1 MGRVKLLLHP
11 VDSLCGLAVK
21 VTVEAFVMVQ
31 INTNLSALSGLN
43 TLNKSQQKLTESL
56 IKLSTGNKINSAKDD
71 AAGFAIA
78 EGFTS
83 QINGLNVATR
93 NANDGIS
100 YAQTADAALG
110 EATTALQRIRD
121 LSVQAA
127 NGTYTASDRASIQKE
142 VDQLVSQVNQ
152 IAETTT
158 FNGKSVLGDEFSN
171 FSFQIG
177 ANAGQSLSVSG
188 FNGATSALGS
198 QPGVVQSRSDRVQLE
213 NTVTGS
219 QGVQEGNAVANE
231 ITDFTVAVDGVSVS
245 DQVNIADDAF
255 GGAIST
261 VQNTA
266 DLTDANNANFGSGT
280 AKSLA
285 ERINAVRESGEAS
298 LQGVYASATTTFD
311 ASAVASGDYSGTVD
325 SSQATNVAAGS
336 LANGDLS
343 LNGVDI
349 GPVDITEN
357 DASGALVNAIN
368 AKTATTGVTASMNDA
383 GALSLSADDGRDI
396 VINTQDAAVSNQLF
410 GGGEA
415 RFDAGFSDLRVS
427 GQVTVTAP
435 DSLRFSGADNAL
447 TGFDDLSVDG
457 AQNNVQASGTVTN
470 ADVSTVSSANATIGS
485 IDDALSQIG
494 QYRSE
499 LGALQNRFESTIRN
513 LQSVSESQEAARSRI
528 KDTDFASES
537 AELAKNLLRKQAGI
551 AIQAQANAQSQGILS
566 LLS

>member
-1 MGRVKLLLHP
+1 MP
-11 VDSLCGLAVK
+11 
-21 VTVEAFVMVQ
+21 T
-31 INTNLSALSGLN
+31 INTNLASLSGLN
-43 TLNKSQQKLTESL
+43 TLNRSQQKLTESL
-56 IKLSTGNKINSAKDD
+56 IKLSTGSKINSAKDD

-78 EGFTS
+78 ERFTS

-100 YAQTADAALG
+100 YAQTAEAALG

-127 NGTYTASDRASIQKE
+127 NGTNTSSDRASIQKE

-152 IAETTT
+152 IADTTT
-158 FNGKSVLGDEFSN
+158 FNGKKVLGDEFSN
-171 FSFQIG
+171 FNFQIG
-177 ANAGQSLSVSG
+177 ANSGQSLSVGG
-188 FNGATSALGS
+188 FDGQTSALGS
-198 QPGVVQSRSDRVQLE
+198 QPGVIQSRSDKVQLE

-219 QGVQEGNAVANE
+219 QGIQEGNATANG
-231 ITDFTVAVDGVSVS
+231 IADFTVAVDGVAAV
-245 DQVNIADDAF
+245 DQVNIADEAF
-255 GGAIST
+255 GGAIAT

-266 DLTDANNANFGSGT
+266 DLTDTNNANYGSGS
-280 AKSLA
+280 AKSIA
-285 ERINAVRESGEAS
+285 ERINSVRSEGEES

-311 ASAVASGDYSGTVD
+311 ASDVVNADYSGTVD
-325 SSQATNVAAGS
+325 TATASNVAAGN
-336 LANGDLS
+336 LANGDLNI
-343 LNGVDI
+343 NGVDI
-349 GPVDITEN
+349 GPVVVGEN
-357 DASGALVNAIN
+357 DSSGSLVDAIN
-368 AKTATTGVTASMNDA
+368 AKSGTTGVTASVDD
-383 GALSLSADDGRDI
+383 GGQLSLTAEDGRDI
-396 VINTQDAAVSNQLF
+396 VINTKDADVSNQLF

-427 GQVTVTAP
+427 GQVTVSAQ
-435 DSLRFSGADNAL
+435 DSLTFSGADNGLA
-447 TGFDDLSVDG
+447 GFDDLAVDG
-457 AQNNVQASGTVTN
+457 AQDNVQAVGTVAN
-470 ADVSTVSSANATIGS
+470 ADVSTVSGANATISS

-528 KDTDFASES
+528 QDTDYASEA
-537 AELAKNLLRKQAGI
+537 AELAKNLLKKQAGI